1 MPDPYINLSTDY
13 FEDKY
18 RKYIIQELASDL
30 INIFKEVNEEY
41 TEKEIE
47 LLSNFVLNT
56 YSEEE
61 GISPEITLNL
71 IANNALYAPNSKRAE
86 DSLKIFEFMRQFY
99 YYTYTYQEYDEKQ
112 ENLERTVSALLIA
125 VPEFCEKPTK
135 ELINKINTYQYAVH
149 TWYMV
154 NYILDRKNF
163 YVYPYI
169 DESFEDYE
177 ILDEDEF
184 PLSRMPE
191 LPEKFTFDKKK
202 YTEKELIQ
210 KVWSI
215 LMHNKNN

>member
-1 MPDPYINLSTDY
+1 MNDPYTELSTDY

-18 RKYIIQELASDL
+18 RKYIVQELASDL

-86 DSLKIFEFMRQFY
+86 ESLNLFEFMRQFY
-99 YYTYTYQEYDEKQ
+99 YYTYTYQEHDEKQ

-125 VPEFCEKPTK
+125 VPEFCKKPAK
-135 ELINKINTYQYAVH
+135 ELVNKINTYQYAVH

-154 NYILDRKNF
+154 NYILDRKDF
-163 YVYPYI
+163 YVDPYI
-169 DESFEDYE
+169 EEPFEDDDFF
-177 ILDEDEF
+177 DEEEF
-184 PLSRMPE
+184 SFSRMSA
-191 LPEKFTFDKKK
+191 LPEKLDIDKK
-202 YTEKELIQ
+202 YTEQELIH
-210 KVWSI
+210 KVWAI
-215 LMHNKNN
+215 LTHNRNN